1 MRLPQVFRRR
11 TDGFSTPGKTSMR
24 RAAFAAMLAAGV
36 LALCATMAG
45 QLPAR
50 AATAGDSSAGGFA
63 AAATPNQNK
72 VLDAVMARI
81 AGGTR
86 VSASEVEW
94 DSGRLVV
101 GVSAAHLTAAQ
112 DLLAPDSTTEGL
124 TGYAPGDGLGSPLD
138 CENGYFCAWSSPN
151 DIGACWM
158 YMSGQ
163 EEGQEFDWAAFSGTY
178 CGNAGTWSWQ
188 NNTDQRVWKEQS
200 FSGYTYYSDYFATGG
215 TASGNSWCI
224 NPAVGNTDVTD
235 SISRELGWIQMTY
248 NTSQC

>member
-1 MRLPQVFRRR
+1 
-11 TDGFSTPGKTSMR
+11 
-24 RAAFAAMLAAGV
+24 MLSASV
-36 LALCATMAG
+36 LALCAIVAG
-45 QLPAR
+45 PLPAH
-50 AATAGDSSAGGFA
+50 AATSSDSSAGGFA

-72 VLDAVMARI
+72 VLDAVLARVP
-81 AGGTR
+81 GGTR

-94 DSGRLVV
+94 DSGRLIL
-101 GVSAAHLTAAQ
+101 GVSAAHLIAAR
-112 DLLAPDSTTEGL
+112 DLLSPDATTEGL
-124 TGYAPGDGLGSPLD
+124 TGYAPGDGLSSPLD

-163 EEGQEFDWAAFSGTY
+163 TEGLEFNWAAFSGTY
-178 CGNAGTWSWQ
+178 CGDQGTWSWQ

-200 FSGYTYYSDYFATGG
+200 FSHYNNYSDYFANGG

-235 SISRELGWIQMTY
+235 GTSRNLGWIQMTY
-248 NTSQC
+248 NTARC